1 MLINQPYRTKRS
13 NSIKQGL
20 MTGTVIAMAAL
31 FSPCAARDENAGSAT
46 VSAVTAA
53 ADAAAHAE
61 PEIRRLNL
69 EYDTGIGQ
77 QDAAT

>member
-53 ADAAAHAE
+53 AGPTIGVPHAVAFGR
-61 PEIRRLNL
+61 ITLQ
-69 EYDTGIGQ
+69 GV
-77 QDAAT
+77 